1 MPLRSNDHSRF
12 NAFVEFIAFRQAFSR
27 GTRSN
32 FYGHLSRVQS
42 AQITPSQRA
51 THCSSVSRSPGRRE
65 FLLLRVLRTSGAL
78 GPSSIPRRLVPSR
91 CRPFFPLRT
100 LHLIHPLHFRPRRVR
115 AVTRRDIKRIR
126 GEQLEK

>member
-32 FYGHLSRVQS
+32 FYGHLNRVQS
-42 AQITPSQRA
+42 AQITPSPRA
-51 THCSSVSRSPGRRE
+51 THCSPVSRSPGRRE
-65 FLLLRVLRTSGAL
+65 FLLLCVLRTSGAL

-100 LHLIHPLHFRPRRVR
+100 LLVSPSALSPSPSTCRNKTRHRAHMRR
-115 AVTRRDIKRIR
+115 AA
-126 GEQLEK
+126 